1 MCIIGYLQIQ
11 FLSSA
16 IGFRIQQ
23 HAQFQYDDFYQLM
36 LEPCVLHCKK
46 ETSTLHIMW
55 MQFNEESSSMNH
67 ICPLIPQEAISESC
81 KQLIANHNLMLPIY
95 LLQQTSI

>member
-1 MCIIGYLQIQ
+1 METAKNGSYSGLCAAIIVEFTLGLLNVHLIIGYLQIQ

-16 IGFRIQQ
+16 IR
-23 HAQFQYDDFYQLM
+23 
-36 LEPCVLHCKK
+36 KK

-67 ICPLIPQEAISESC
+67 VCPLILHETISESC
-81 KQLIANHNLMLPIY
+81 KTN
-95 LLQQTSI
+95 